1 MESAVLK
8 HVPPAL
14 LVLSVALSAT
24 FVSAQQPT
32 EVVRDQITLR
42 GRVEA
47 VDAKARTVTIRGDR
61 GNVVTLDMPMAGAP
75 QLQVGDLVSVAYY
88 DRVAVRLKPAG
99 EEAVDRTDPPVA
111 TATPGVLPEAT
122 VASQR
127 VTTVTITGWDPALR
141 VVTFTGPGGTVY
153 TRRLIDATDAKVM
166 AGLKVGDRVD
176 VTRTE
181 AVKLTVEER
190 TQVSVNAIS
199 GFRNRFSISALWG
212 WDNQFSGD
220 MITSATGQTTGGVPI
235 NINDS
240 TYDDV
245 YGRMRLVKIG
255 ANYRTTPRT
264 EATFQLVWGD
274 SGEAD
279 TATIGTAGAAG
290 NVPLNVDFDEVTYW
304 GIEGGQRFFFARTR
318 FTPYVGYLV
327 GINRY
332 SDVTGTF
339 VNVPVSATPGLAA
352 QDGLFFEKSWAL
364 SLGPTAGFLVGV
376 GPFELM
382 FETQF
387 RYMGG
392 LSDVD
397 WLVEEGLRDIN
408 DGSSRWSYPFQLG
421 ARIRF

>member
-1 MESAVLK
+1 M
-8 HVPPAL
+8 L
-14 LVLSVALSAT
+14 LSMVLSAT
-24 FVSAQQPT
+24 FASAQQPT

-42 GRVEA
+42 GRVEG

-61 GNVVTLDMPMAGAP
+61 GNVVTLDMPMSGAP

-99 EEAVDRTDPPVA
+99 EEAVDRTEPPVA

-127 VTTVTITGWDPALR
+127 VTTVTITGWDPNLR

-190 TQVSVNAIS
+190 TQVSVNAVS
-199 GFRNRFSISALWG
+199 GFRNRFTISALWG
-212 WDNQFSGD
+212 WDNQFTGD
-220 MITSATGQTTGGVPI
+220 MIHNATGQTTGGVPI
-235 NINDS
+235 NITDTS
-240 TYDDV
+240 YDDV
-245 YGRMRLVKIG
+245 YGRLAMFKIG
-255 ANYRTTPRT
+255 GAYRTTPRA
-264 EATFQLVWGD
+264 EAVFNFVWSE
-274 SGEAD
+274 SGAE
-279 TATIGTAGAAG
+279 TVTIGTAGLA
-290 NVPLNVDFDEVTYW
+290 NIPLTVNFDDHSYW
-304 GIEGGQRFFFARTR
+304 GIEGGQRFFFTRVR

-327 GINRY
+327 GVNRHG
-332 SDVTGTF
+332 DIRGTF
-339 VNVPVSATPGLAA
+339 ANVPVSATPGLAA
-352 QDGLFFEKSWAL
+352 QDGKFFEKSWAL
-364 SLGPTAGFLVGV
+364 SLGPTGGFLVGL
-376 GPFELM
+376 GPIEFM
-382 FETQF
+382 AETQLRF
-387 RYMGG
+387 MGG

-408 DGSSRWSYPFQLG
+408 EESSRWSIPFQLG